1 MCDATSAIGCIRK
14 KYIPSMYFNHFFLLF
29 SFSCFFFFFFS
40 FYIHAAHLPTVL
52 QPHMLRGCKE
62 QSTPQAARAEDVFAQ
77 INSRPWSV
85 PSQENRGA
93 GGGRDSPKQ
102 ALLTREN
109 AADFT

>member
-1 MCDATSAIGCIRK
+1 
-14 KYIPSMYFNHFFLLF
+14 MYFNHFFLLF